1 MRLNIERLR
10 VSLAKKV
17 GGVSLEERLG
27 GLTGTLRATVSLGF
41 AQLRPRAIDV
51 PPEDPYQNDRLER
64 REFGTGV
71 CRLLSYGSNSG
82 VIILDGA
89 WGTGKSTFL
98 KMLAEQ
104 ARRSDENREAM
115 ITIEINAWENDAFG
129 EPIEHIARKFRDG
142 LEAQTV
148 GRLPRSRLRRI
159 WLRIKVISIWIARQP
174 KISTFGEAFLRLSW
188 VKNVEPALAAL
199 NMVLLLGKIAHCTST
214 HEQSLQI
221 LKRDLARQAT
231 RLHRHRES
239 GVPSRIVMIIDELD
253 RCRPDYAVR
262 FLETIKHVFEIDH
275 VAYLIAVN
283 REQLVNS
290 MKGVYGEA
298 FDAEGYLERF
308 GDVWLRFPDT
318 PRENFV
324 RGVIDYMSFE
334 AVLPSDIYEDVA
346 LQGITATDMLVTVLG
361 RAKHLN
367 LREIEKI
374 VSEIRAMLCVAR
386 ESIERC
392 AMASIVAALTRHVT
406 PDAYAALLKPSDN
419 PDAAGQRL
427 IGAMCGTVR
436 TPAPA
441 EGEADP
447 ALTLA
452 RDLLRCIHEDGH
464 GHLSTAGKASVE
476 KELAAR
482 LDGRRHLVN
491 YRAIRDAIELYGSG
505 VFTDKGDRLQR
516 ATNPEGE
523 PMERS
528 APTPD
533 ASDENADKLAP
544 VTADKGTRA
553 MADTAQISAFLQ
565 ARLREKCR
573 TEVAA
578 VEAAGWLDAAGLL
591 TDRPDRRGRP
601 LRRLLRAGLIA
612 GQEQRPNG
620 RWWIR
625 QVGS

>member
-1 MRLNIERLR
+1 MRVYIERLR
-10 VSLAKKV
+10 VVLAKKV
-17 GGVSLEERLG
+17 GGVGLENRLG
-27 GLTGTLRATVSLGF
+27 GLTGNLRATVSLGF

-51 PPEDPYQNDRLER
+51 PSEDPYQNDRLER

-82 VIILDGA
+82 VIIVDGA

-115 ITIEINAWENDAFG
+115 IAIEINAWENDAFG
-129 EPIEHIARKFRDG
+129 EPIEHIARIFREG
-142 LEAQTV
+142 LETQTV
-148 GRLPRSRLRRI
+148 GQLPRTRLRRI
-159 WLRIKVISIWIARQP
+159 WLRIKAISIWIARQP

-199 NMVLLLGKIAHCTST
+199 NMVLLLGKIADCTGA
-214 HEQSLQI
+214 HEQGLQN
-221 LKRDLARQAT
+221 LRRDLAREAA
-231 RLHRHRES
+231 RLHRHRKS

-275 VAYLIAVN
+275 VAYLIAIN

-324 RGVIDYMSFE
+324 GGVVDYMSLE
-334 AVLPSDIYEDVA
+334 GVLPSDIYEDVA
-346 LQGITATDMLVTVLG
+346 LEGITATDMLVAVLG

-386 ESIERC
+386 ESIEGC
-392 AMASIVAALTRHVT
+392 AMAAIVAALTRHVT
-406 PDAYAALLKPSDN
+406 PDAYAALLRPSDN
-419 PDAAGQRL
+419 PDAAGHTFVA
-427 IGAMCGTVR
+427 AMCGTVR

-441 EGEADP
+441 AGEVDP

-464 GHLSTAGKASVE
+464 GQSSTAGKASVE
-476 KELAAR
+476 KELSAR
-482 LDGRRHLVN
+482 LDRRRHLVN
-491 YRAIRDAIELYGSG
+491 YRAIRDVIELYGSG
-505 VFTDKGDRLQR
+505 VFSDKGDRLQR

-523 PMERS
+523 PMEGLGP
-528 APTPD
+528 APDT
-533 ASDENADKLAP
+533 SDEEADQCAP
-544 VTADKGTRA
+544 VTAGNGTRA
-553 MADTAQISAFLQ
+553 ISNVAQINAFLQ
-565 ARLREKCR
+565 ARLREKCQ
-573 TEVAA
+573 TEVAT
-578 VEAAGWLDAAGLL
+578 VEAAAWLHAAGLL
-591 TDRPDRRGRP
+591 ADRPERRGEP

-612 GQEQRPNG
+612 GQQQGSNG
-620 RWWIR
+620 KWCIR
-625 QVGS
+625 QVDP